1 MAKGRFP
8 KRGVR
13 DVTAG
18 IVAPDVVGVL
28 VMHQG
33 LKDSRPRTQEYAA
46 NRACGFAAAGEQ
58 SLAACGI
65 LGMEFA
71 GSPAQPL
78 PFVLVLSAVFSA
90 TLDCSRIRAITLDL
104 DDTLW
109 PIWPT
114 IARAESV
121 LQAWLAEHAPATH
134 ALYAV
139 PGALRA
145 LRERM
150 NHLRPDLVHDLS
162 ALRRESIRLA
172 LTQAG
177 DSPALAEPAFDV
189 FFAERQRVDLFED
202 AVPALEYLSSRWPV
216 VALSNGNADV
226 HRVGLGRYFH
236 AAVSAH
242 EAGAAKPDARIF
254 HTAAR
259 AAGVDAAQVLHIG
272 DDAHLDG
279 VGALRAGMQTVWLNR
294 EGTAWPHDDHAPH
307 ATVASLHELHRLL
320 A

>member
-1 MAKGRFP
+1 M
-8 KRGVR
+8 
-13 DVTAG
+13 
-18 IVAPDVVGVL
+18 
-28 VMHQG
+28 
-33 LKDSRPRTQEYAA
+33 S
-46 NRACGFAAAGEQ
+46 
-58 SLAACGI
+58 
-65 LGMEFA
+65 
-71 GSPAQPL
+71 
-78 PFVLVLSAVFSA
+78 SAV
-90 TLDCSRIRAITLDL
+90 LEHSRIRAITLDL

-121 LQAWLAEHAPATH
+121 LQTWLAEHAPATH
-134 ALYAV
+134 ALYGV
-139 PGALRA
+139 PGALRTIRA
-145 LRERM
+145 RM

-177 DSPALAEPAFDV
+177 DDPALAEPAFEV
-189 FFAERQRVDLFED
+189 FFDERQRVDLFED

-216 VALSNGNADV
+216 VALSNGNADIQ
-226 HRVGLGRYFH
+226 RVGLGRYFH
-236 AAVSAH
+236 AAVSAR

-254 HTAAR
+254 HSAAR
-259 AAGVDAAQVLHIG
+259 AAGVDATQVLHIG

-294 EGTAWPHDDHAPH
+294 EGVPWPHDDHAPH
-307 ATVASLHELHRLL
+307 APHATVGNLHELQRLL